1 MEFKKWL
8 PGLICAV
15 SLAACGA
22 MSLQLARGAAQRE
35 AQPQSTAIT
44 ISAKPSFS
52 APAPSV
58 SGSSGIDAT
67 VKRYYFDHVS
77 EFAPLPASPIE
88 RAAAFRQIESQIQQK
103 LGISQKS

>member
-1 MEFKKWL
+1 MEIKKWL

-35 AQPQSTAIT
+35 AQLQSTLT
-44 ISAKPSFS
+44 ISAKPSCS
-52 APAPSV
+52 APAPSA
-58 SGSSGIDAT
+58 SFDIDAT

-77 EFAPLPASPIE
+77 EFAPLPASMSE
-88 RAAAFRQIESQIQQK
+88 RAAAFRQIESQIRQK

>member
-22 MSLQLARGAAQRE
+22 MSLQLAHGAAQRE

-44 ISAKPSFS
+44 ISTKPSCS
-52 APAPSV
+52 VPAPSA
-58 SGSSGIDAT
+58 SASSDIDAT
-67 VKRYYFDHVS
+67 VKRYYFDHLS
-77 EFAPLPASPIE
+77 EFGPLPASPIE
-88 RAAAFRQIESQIQQK
+88 RAAAFRKIESQIRQK
-103 LGISQKS
+103 LGIAQKS